1 MAEATPTDGDC
12 GVYAAAKRINEEL
25 FENKYDLSDMP
36 TVRRRLC
43 NEAEEWIKQ
52 QTEEKQSSIFF
63 QLMETAITNNA
74 EMDFPALTKQ
84 NLPEIMSHFSSSPV
98 YVDHMLLHC
107 MCRAN
112 NCRAIF
118 WTFNQD
124 DIPERS
130 YRADQQPDQTSLLKN
145 NCKIHLLHAPTKS
158 VWTPESTTVTWQQQ
172 NIAKIAN
179 HWLILRP
186 TEDP

>member
-1 MAEATPTDGDC
+1 MAEATPTNGDC

-25 FENKYDLSDMP
+25 FENKYDLSNMP
-36 TVRRRLC
+36 NVRHRLC
-43 NEAEEWIKQ
+43 EDAEEWIKQ
-52 QTEEKQSSIFF
+52 RTEEEQDSIFY
-63 QLMETAITNNA
+63 QLMETAMSNKA
-74 EMDFPALTKQ
+74 DMDFVALTRQ
-84 NLPEIMSHFSSSPV
+84 NLPEVMSHFSSSPV

-118 WTFNQD
+118 WTFNQN

>member
-52 QTEEKQSSIFF
+52 QTEEEQICLFW
-63 QLMETAITNNA
+63 QLVETARLNKAKMNY
-74 EMDFPALTKQ
+74 EALTIQ
-84 NLPEIMSHFSSSPV
+84 DLPEVMSHFSSSPV

-112 NCRAIF
+112 NCRAII
-118 WTFNQD
+118 WTFNQS

-130 YRADQQPDQTSLLKN
+130 YREDQQPDLANPLKN
-145 NCKIHLLHAPTKS
+145 TCKIHLLHAPTKS

>member
-43 NEAEEWIKQ
+43 KEAEEWIKQ

-74 EMDFPALTKQ
+74 DMDFEALTKQ

>member
-25 FENKYDLSDMP
+25 FEKKYDLSDMP

-52 QTEEKQSSIFF
+52 QTEEEQICLFW
-63 QLMETAITNNA
+63 QLVETARLNKATMNY
-74 EMDFPALTKQ
+74 EALTIQ
-84 NLPEIMSHFSSSPV
+84 DLPEVMSHFSSSPV

>member
-25 FENKYDLSDMP
+25 FENKYDLSNMP
-36 TVRRRLC
+36 NVRHRLC
-43 NEAEEWIKQ
+43 DDAEEWIKQ
-52 QTEEKQSSIFF
+52 RTEEEQDSIFF
-63 QLMETAITNNA
+63 QLMETAMSNKA
-74 EMDFPALTKQ
+74 DMDFVALTRQ